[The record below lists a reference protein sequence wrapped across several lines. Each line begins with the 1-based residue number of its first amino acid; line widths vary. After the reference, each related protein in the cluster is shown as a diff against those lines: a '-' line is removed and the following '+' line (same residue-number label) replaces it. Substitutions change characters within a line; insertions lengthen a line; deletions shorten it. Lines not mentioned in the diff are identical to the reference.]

1 MSKAKE
7 FPFESARRV
16 TAKETTAARRAIEK
30 RLGKKRPLRRGRPPK
45 GDDKY
50 LPISIRLSPKVVA
63 WAKKE
68 AQRRGVGYQ
77 TVINEV
83 LLAACA

>member
-1 MSKAKE
+1 MRKSKE

-16 TAKETTAARRAIEK
+16 TAREVRAARKAIER
-30 RLGKKRPLRRGRPPK
+30 RLGVKRPSRGRPPK
-45 GDDKY
+45 TGDKY
-50 LPISIRLSPKVVA
+50 LPISIRVHPRVLA

-68 AQRRGVGYQ
+68 ADRRGVGYQ

-83 LLAACA
+83 LLRKAA

>member
-1 MSKAKE
+1 MSRARE

-16 TAKETTAARRAIEK
+16 TPKETAAARRAIEK
-30 RLGKKRPLRRGRPPK
+30 RLGKKRPPRRGRPPK
-45 GDDKY
+45 GDEKY
-50 LPISIRLSPKVVA
+50 LPVSIRLNPKVVA